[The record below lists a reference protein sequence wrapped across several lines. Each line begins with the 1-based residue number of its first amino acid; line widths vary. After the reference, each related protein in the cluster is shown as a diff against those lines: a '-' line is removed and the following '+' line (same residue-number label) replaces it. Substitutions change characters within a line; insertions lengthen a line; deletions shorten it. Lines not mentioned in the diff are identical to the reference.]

1 MATLKNFA
9 ARVIMMAACAVLG
22 FTTLTS
28 CNEGGKYDMA
38 PASEPVVR
46 DGYSFKSY
54 QTTDGAQVDGTWSQ
68 TTDGIVTD
76 SAKASATIKAAVK
89 LQEAEIEIN
98 STLKNNNVWSFDSI
112 SQPTATVDG
121 YRWTGYMSKN
131 DGQKAIFS
139 FNSRTAGLR
148 DLVIGL
154 EPVAVRST
162 GTTNTATQAH
172 SGERE
177 RMLTIEDFMATVRE
191 TGTGR
196 SNTVEIPLQASYLRY
211 IPENAP
217 VVVDSIIVWKDGEG
231 IRSFHNVLAS
241 TEKARIQVVYLLS
254 DGSRVDGPAYSIEVP
269 RQLWGSEDKMY
280 VSDFEKS
287 IGTSFSG
294 QSVVEPE
301 AKSSEYSNE
310 NFTVSYE
317 TVKRGW
323 EHTQLD
329 INGNKARTA
338 LFSKLPHIVFNHGA
352 LSHDFGKLPLD
363 VVNTSVE
370 VVDENSVVEDGKN
383 YTVKQLRNTIDT
395 NYGVDSTGVVAQQV
409 ISTVDLLKLNVK
421 PEPAKLDSV
430 SAKMSRTWAAN
441 QGTFTWKLT
450 EHYSDGSKK
459 DTTIVWS
466 GSRSIEANHF
476 DKEDVKKA
484 LSEGAVKA
492 EVAHS
497 DVKSVVNPS
506 YTIRYKVATATYS
519 WVNTFVKESAT
530 SIVTSSLP
538 ENVSLEYKGYKFNQP
553 ADEISYTKETGV
565 LIDSYDDGSKK
576 IYDYK
581 ANFFES
587 VKGYDGSTA
596 KAIATGTLTV
606 NAAVPTSWEL
616 LSKTNEYFMFNHT
629 VGAKYRVTYS
639 DGSTQEFEFNKTI
652 AGESASTAVETT
664 EDEASEVVGAPS
676 DYILNKEN
684 KQDGEISFAL
694 WTTKVNENTT
704 RSRGEHQYGF
714 TYSIGREVKYVKDFG
729 NGVIVE
735 ISFEDPT
742 ISHNTEMT
750 DFVKTGEVEVEEGT
764 KYIWR
769 RSNNLLVNINGK
781 NNTIA
786 NYGIIN
792 IIGGHGGGE
801 PEYPESLKGVING
814 NIVAPDQ
821 DNAST
826 NWYVTYLLDFG
837 TYVRPIAIDKNGNF
851 VQVNGQPFGEKFDKD
866 TRWNG
871 GAIIN
876 GQLVPVKGDDLG
888 WGARYSHS
896 STLSLVRNYTDLSN
910 GFNWDHS
917 TIRNVTNHFLPTVK
931 KENGMV
937 VVTFDGAGTLTF
949 AETL

>member
-1 MATLKNFA
+1 MANVKSLAVRT
-9 ARVIMMAACAVLG
+9 IMMVLCAVMG
-22 FTTLTS
+22 FTFTS

-38 PASEPVVR
+38 PASDPVKR
-46 DGYSFKSY
+46 DGYTFNSY
-54 QTTDGAQVDGTWSQ
+54 RTTDGAQLDGTWRQ
-68 TTDGIVTD
+68 TTDGIPTD
-76 SAKASATIKAAVK
+76 SAKASASINASVR

-112 SQPTATVDG
+112 SQPTATADG
-121 YRWTGYMSKN
+121 YRWNGYMSKN

-154 EPVAVRST
+154 EPVAIKSV
-162 GTTNTATQAH
+162 GTTNNATSAR

-177 RMLTIEDFMATVRE
+177 RMVTVEDYIATVRE
-191 TGTGR
+191 TGTSR
-196 SNTVEIPLQASYLRY
+196 SNTVDIPLSASYMRF

-217 VVVDSIIVWKDGEG
+217 EIVDSIIVWKDGEE
-231 IRSFHNVLAS
+231 IRSFYKVLAT
-241 TEKARIQVVYLLS
+241 TEQAKVQIVYILS
-254 DGSRVDGPAYSIEVP
+254 DNSRVDGSAYSIEVP

-280 VSDFEKS
+280 VSTFEQN

-301 AKSSEYSNE
+301 TKSSEYSNE

-317 TVKRGW
+317 TTKRSW

-329 INGNKARTA
+329 VNGNKAVTA
-338 LFSKLPHIVFNHGA
+338 LFGKLPHIIFNHGA
-352 LSHDFGKLPLD
+352 LRHDFGRLPLN
-363 VVNTSVE
+363 VEKTSVE
-370 VVDENSVVEDGKN
+370 VVDKSPVTEDGKS
-383 YTVKQLRNTIDT
+383 YEVKQLRNTIDT
-395 NYGVDSTGVVAQQV
+395 NYGVDSTGIVAQQ
-409 ISTVDLLKLNVK
+409 ITSTVDMLKLQEVV
-421 PEPAKLDSV
+421 KLDTITAVMLQNWLPS
-430 SAKMSRTWAAN
+430 

-450 EHYSDGSKK
+450 EHYSNNTTK

-466 GSRSIEANHF
+466 SARSIDANHF

-484 LSEGAVKA
+484 LTEGAVTT

-497 DVKSVVNPS
+497 SVKTVSNPN
-506 YTIRYKVATATYS
+506 YTISYKVATATYS
-519 WVNTFVKESAT
+519 WLNTFVTESAT
-530 SIVTSSLP
+530 SVVTSSLP
-538 ENVSLEYKGYKFNQP
+538 ENVTLKYKGYTFVQP
-553 ADEISYTKETGV
+553 AVEVSYTRESGSLTE
-565 LIDSYDDGSKK
+565 SYNDGSTT

-581 ANFFES
+581 SNFVES
-587 VKGYDGSTA
+587 IKGYDGSAA

-606 NAAVPTSWEL
+606 NAAVPTSWKL
-616 LSKTNEYFMFNHT
+616 ISKVNDYIFFNHT
-629 VGAKYRVTYS
+629 VGAKYRVNYS
-639 DGSTQEFEFNKTI
+639 DGSYQEFAFNEVIK
-652 AGESASTAVETT
+652 GESASTPVETT
-664 EDEASEVVGAPS
+664 EDEVSERVGIPA

-684 KQDGEISFAL
+684 KRVNEYLSYAQ
-694 WTTKVNENTT
+694 WTTKVTESAERT
-704 RSRGEHQYGF
+704 RGNQEYGF

-729 NGVIVE
+729 NGVVVE
-735 ISFEDPT
+735 IDFEDPT
-742 ISHNTEMT
+742 ISHSTEMT
-750 DFVKTGEVEVEEGT
+750 DFVQTGEEEVADGT
-764 KYIWR
+764 KYIWQ
-769 RSNNLLVNINGK
+769 RSNNLLVSINGQ

-786 NYGIIN
+786 NYGVIN

-801 PEYPESLKGVING
+801 PEYPEILKGVING

-851 VQVNGQPFGEKFDKD
+851 VQVNGQPFGEKFNKD

>member
-1 MATLKNFA
+1 MANVKSLA
-9 ARVIMMAACAVLG
+9 ARAIMMAACVG
-22 FTTLTS
+22 MVFTTLTS

-76 SAKASATIKAAVK
+76 SAKASATIQAAVK

-148 DLVIGL
+148 NLVIGL

-162 GTTNTATQAH
+162 GTTNTATQVH

-217 VVVDSIIVWKDGEG
+217 VVVDSIIVWKDGEE
-231 IRSFHNVLAS
+231 IRSFYKVLAT
-241 TEKARIQVVYLLS
+241 TEQAKVQIVYILS
-254 DGSRVDGPAYSIEVP
+254 DNSRVDGPAYSIEVP

-280 VSDFEKS
+280 VSTFEQN

-294 QSVVEPE
+294 QSVVEE
-301 AKSSEYSNE
+301 AKSDEYSNE

-317 TVKRGW
+317 TTKRSW

-329 INGNKARTA
+329 VNGNKAVTA
-338 LFSKLPHIVFNHGA
+338 LFGKLPHIIFNHGA

-370 VVDENSVVEDGKN
+370 VVDENSVVEDGN
-383 YTVKQLRNTIDT
+383 SYEVKQLRNTIST
-395 NYGVDSTGVVAQQV
+395 NYGVDSTGIVAQQV
-409 ISTVDLLKLNVK
+409 ISTVDLLKLQEVV
-421 PEPAKLDSV
+421 KLDTITV
-430 SAKMSRTWAAN
+430 VMSQNWLPS

-450 EHYSDGSKK
+450 EHYSNNTTK

-466 GSRSIEANHF
+466 SARSIEANHF
-476 DKEDVKKA
+476 EKEDVKKA
-484 LSEGAVKA
+484 LSEGSVKT

-519 WVNTFVKESAT
+519 WVNTFVKENAT
-530 SIVTSSLP
+530 SVVTSSLP
-538 ENVSLEYKGYKFNQP
+538 ENVTLKYKGYTFVQP
-553 ADEISYTKETGV
+553 AVEVSYTRESGSLTE
-565 LIDSYDDGSKK
+565 SYNDGSTVV
-576 IYDYK
+576 YDYK
-581 ANFFES
+581 SNFTES
-587 VKGYDGSTA
+587 VKGYSNSAA

-606 NAAVPTSWEL
+606 NAAVPTGWEL

-629 VGAKYRVTYS
+629 VGAKYRVNYS
-639 DGSTQEFEFNKTI
+639 DGSYQEFAFSEVIK
-652 AGESASTAVETT
+652 GESASTSVETT
-664 EDEASEVVGAPS
+664 EDEVSERVGAPA

-684 KQDGEISFAL
+684 KKVNDYLSYAQ
-694 WTTKVNENTT
+694 WTTKVTESTS
-704 RSRGEHQYGF
+704 RSRGSYEYGF
-714 TYSIGREVKYVKDFG
+714 TYSIGREVKYTRTFGDVK
-729 NGVIVE
+729 VE
-735 ISFEDPT
+735 IDFDDPT
-742 ISHNTEMT
+742 ISYDVERT
-750 DFVKTGEVEVEEGT
+750 DFIQTGEEETADAT
-764 KYIWR
+764 KYTWQR
-769 RSNNLLVNINGK
+769 QNNLIVNINDA
-781 NNTIA
+781 NNTI
-786 NYGIIN
+786 NNKGIIY
-792 IIGGHGGGE
+792 IYGGHGGGE
-801 PEYPESLKGVING
+801 PDPDAPAAVIG
-814 NIVAPDQ
+814 GGIVSPQPGLGD
-821 DNAST
+821 SM
-826 NWYVTYLLDFG
+826 WFVGYLIECNDG
-837 TYVRPIAIDKNGNF
+837 TVRPLIVDKNGQN
-851 VQVNGQPFGEKFDKD
+851 VVLGEKFTKNDA
-866 TRWNG
+866 WNG
-871 GAIIN
+871 AAYIN
-876 GQLVPVKGDDLG
+876 GTLYPVLGSNTGSMLKYTYQKGVSYAISAVNAGD
-888 WGARYSHS
+888 
-896 STLSLVRNYTDLSN
+896 
-910 GFNWDHS
+910 GFNWNHA
-917 TIRNVTNHFLPTVK
+917 TVENVTHHYMPVIKQEGGKTILTL
-931 KENGMV
+931 
-937 VVTFDGAGTLTF
+937 DGVANWSMSW
-949 AETL
+949 